1 MDAYIYLFMAYSI
14 IWLGIFGF
22 MWFLNKKWNHLEQ
35 ELTLLKEMIDN
46 KR

>member
-22 MWFLNKKWNHLEQ
+22 MWYVNKKTDRLEQ
-35 ELTLLKEMIDN
+35 DMILLKEMIEA
-46 KR
+46 KK